1 MSTDSPAPAEA
12 LGASVADSNTPN
24 PPNIPA
30 EPREIAG
37 SGAPIADLFD
47 TTNTFETLRLRNS
60 VLKGVTEA
68 GFKYPTLVQGQL
80 IPHILAGKDVMGQ
93 AKTGSGKTASFGLP
107 LLHLCNKELAGQALI
122 LCPTRELAIQ
132 ICAEIDELGK
142 HTPIKACAIY
152 GGDNI
157 RSQLE
162 ELKQGPQILVGTP
175 GRVMDFA
182 ERGNIHFK
190 NVKFAVLDEVD
201 RMLDIGFRDDIK
213 KILDQCPPPGERQTI
228 MVSAT
233 ISDDIERLA
242 RKQMKDPEK
251 VVVIG
256 KSLVVSQ
263 VKQYHLPVNPW
274 DKKKLLLHLLRHE
287 EPALTLIFCNQKRTV
302 DEIAT
307 GLSKRGIEAHSIH
320 GDHPQRKRNKTME
333 RLREGELSVLVCS
346 DLASR
351 GIDVEGISHV
361 INFDLPLDPELYV
374 HRIGRTARAGREG
387 VAWSLV
393 TPADGELLTQVEML
407 TNTEVPKLEYPDF
420 IPSERPE
427 GWREDSAPR
436 MRPQTEAAPPPEE
449 PRTSFVRQ
457 PATSGAGPA
466 SGSGSGSG
474 SGQSGSQTPAA
485 PAPAPVVV
493 AKPDPAKFPGGIIPI
508 MLPPKR
514 MQGRV
519 TRR

>member
-1 MSTDSPAPAEA
+1 MSTDSPAPADT
-12 LGASVADSNTPN
+12 LGAPITDAPSNTPA
-24 PPNIPA
+24 PT
-30 EPREIAG
+30 EPREVAG
-37 SGAPIADLFD
+37 SGAPLADLFD
-47 TTNTFETLRLRNS
+47 TTNTFETLGLRNS

-68 GFKYPTLVQGQL
+68 GFKHPTLVQGKL

-107 LLHLCNKELAGQALI
+107 LLHLCNKEMAGQALI

-162 ELKQGPQILVGTP
+162 ELKSGPQILVGTP

-190 NVKFAVLDEVD
+190 NVKYAVLDEVD

-213 KILDQCPPPGERQTI
+213 KILDQCPPPGERQTV

-263 VKQYHLPVNPW
+263 VKQYHLPVNGW

-333 RLREGELSVLVCS
+333 RLREGQLSVLVCS

-427 GWREDSAPR
+427 GWRDAEGTPR
-436 MRPQTEAAPPPEE
+436 MRAQTEAAPPPEE

-457 PATSGAGPA
+457 PANPAG
-466 SGSGSGSG
+466 
-474 SGQSGSQTPAA
+474 GQTGGESAPAA
-485 PAPAPVVV
+485 APAPVVV

-519 TRR
+519 ARR

>member
-1 MSTDSPAPAEA
+1 MSTESPVPAES
-12 LGASVADSNTPN
+12 LGAPEVQSAAPS
-24 PPNIPA
+24 
-30 EPREIAG
+30 EPREVAG
-37 SGAPIADLFD
+37 SGAPLADLFD
-47 TTNTFETLRLRNS
+47 TTNTFESLGLRNS

-68 GFKYPTLVQGQL
+68 GFKHPTLVQGKL
-80 IPHILAGKDVMGQ
+80 IPAILAGKDVMGQ

-142 HTPIKACAIY
+142 NTPIKACAIY

-162 ELKQGPQILVGTP
+162 ELKSGPQILVGTP

-190 NVKFAVLDEVD
+190 NVKYAVLDEVD

-213 KILDQCPPPGERQTI
+213 KILDQCPPPGERQTV

-251 VVVIG
+251 IVVIG

-333 RLREGELSVLVCS
+333 RLREGQLSVLVCS

-420 IPSERPE
+420 TPSPKPD
-427 GWREDSAPR
+427 GWRDADGTPR

-457 PATSGAGPA
+457 PASSSGGTTDSASPA
-466 SGSGSGSG
+466 P
-474 SGQSGSQTPAA
+474 T
-485 PAPAPVVV
+485 PAPVVV
-493 AKPDPAKFPGGIIPI
+493 AKPDPAKFPGGIVPV

-519 TRR
+519 ARR